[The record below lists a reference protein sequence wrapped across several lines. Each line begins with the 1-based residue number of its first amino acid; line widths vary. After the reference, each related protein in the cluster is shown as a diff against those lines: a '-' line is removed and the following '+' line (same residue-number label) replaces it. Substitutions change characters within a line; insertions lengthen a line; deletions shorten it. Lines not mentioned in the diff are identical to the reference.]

1 MNRLSIHLKPNG
13 FVNSIRMT
21 SQFLGLPL
29 YKVNAFFVD
38 GLLIDTGS
46 AFGRDRF
53 LKLLD
58 TLHPD
63 IVVNTHHHEDHTGNN
78 FSIGEKYGLLPL
90 AHPKTFFYLQ
100 DPSQWVP
107 WYRRLVWGCP
117 HSSETRELDSKIQTK
132 NFLFLVI
139 STPGHS
145 DDHIC
150 LYEPNEG
157 WLFSG
162 DLFLS
167 EQMKYLREEENIF
180 SIIDSL
186 KKVAALHPKKMFC
199 SFNGLI
205 DHPMDAIHKKIEY
218 LENLQK
224 GVKEGFRQGLSPRE
238 IQKRLLG
245 RGDQMGFITGGEIC
259 KRNLINA
266 FLKNPPSPPSVSNRT
281 DFSKG
286 GKGI

>member
-1 MNRLSIHLKPNG
+1 MNRLSIHFKPNG

-38 GLLIDTGS
+38 GLLIDTGF

-53 LKLLD
+53 LKLLN

-63 IVVNTHHHEDHTGNN
+63 VVVNTHHHEDHTGNN
-78 FSIGEKYGLLPL
+78 FWIKEKYGLLPL

-117 HSSETRELDSKIQTK
+117 HPSETGELNSKIQTK

-139 STPGHS
+139 PTPGHS

-150 LYEPNEG
+150 LFEPNEG

-162 DLFLS
+162 DLFIS
-167 EQMKYLREEENIF
+167 EQVKYMRKDEDIY

-199 SFNGLI
+199 SFSGFVDRPEEAL
-205 DHPMDAIHKKIEY
+205 HRKIER
-218 LENLQK
+218 LENIK
-224 GVKEGFRQGLSPRE
+224 NEVERGVQAGISPRE
-238 IQKRLLG
+238 LQRRLLG
-245 RGDQMGFITGGEIC
+245 RGDQFSLVTSGYIS
-259 KRNLINA
+259 KKNLINA
-266 FLKNPPSPPSVSNRT
+266 FLK
-281 DFSKG
+281 SKG
-286 GKGI
+286 VER

>member
-1 MNRLSIHLKPNG
+1 
-13 FVNSIRMT
+13 MT

-58 TLHPD
+58 TLHPE

-78 FSIGEKYGLLPL
+78 FSIREKYGLLPL
-90 AHPKTFFYLQ
+90 AHPRTYFYLQ
-100 DPSQWVP
+100 DPSRWLP
-107 WYRRLVWGCP
+107 WYRRLIWGCP
-117 HSSETRELDSKIQTK
+117 HSSETKELDSKIQTK

-139 STPGHS
+139 PTPGHS

-199 SFNGLI
+199 SFNGAM

-224 GVKEGFRQGLSPRE
+224 GVEEGFRQGLSARE
-238 IQKRLLG
+238 IQRRLLG
-245 RGDQMGFITGGEIC
+245 RGDQMNFITAGEIC
-259 KRNLINA
+259 KRNLIDA
-266 FLKNPPSPPSVSNRT
+266 FLKNPPSPPSASSRT

-286 GKGI
+286 G

>member
-78 FSIGEKYGLLPL
+78 FSIREKYGLLPL

-100 DPSQWVP
+100 DPSRWVP

-199 SFNGLI
+199 SFSGVF
-205 DHPMDAIHKKIEY
+205 DRPEEAIHRKIDY
-218 LENLQK
+218 LENLKNGVGK
-224 GVKEGFRQGLSPRE
+224 GLQQGLSPQD
-238 IQKRLLG
+238 IQRNLLG
-245 RGDQMGFITGGEIC
+245 RGDRFSFITAGQIS

-266 FLKNPPSPPSVSNRT
+266 FLRN
-281 DFSKG
+281 
-286 GKGI
+286 

>member
-1 MNRLSIHLKPNG
+1 MNRLSLLLKSNG

-21 SQFLGLPL
+21 STFLGIPI
-29 YKVNAFFVD
+29 YKVNAFYVD
-38 GLLIDTGS
+38 GLLIDTGFT
-46 AFGRDRF
+46 FGRDRF

-58 TLHPD
+58 TLHPE

-78 FSIGEKYGLLPL
+78 FLIREKYHLLPL
-90 AHPKTFFYLQ
+90 AHPKTSFYLR
-100 DPSQWVP
+100 DPSHWLP

-117 HSSETRELDSKIQTK
+117 PPSETGELNSKVQTK
-132 NFLFLVI
+132 KFLFLVI
-139 STPGHS
+139 PTPGHS
-145 DDHIC
+145 DDHVC
-150 LYEPNEG
+150 FFEPNEG

-186 KKVAALHPKKMFC
+186 KKVVALHPKKMFC

-205 DHPMDAIHKKIEY
+205 EHPMEALHKKIDY

-224 GVKEGFRQGLSPRE
+224 GVEEGFRRGLSPRE
-238 IQKRLLG
+238 IQRRLLG
-245 RGDQMGFITGGEIC
+245 RVDRLGFFTFGEIS
-259 KRNLINA
+259 KRNLIYA
-266 FLKNPPSPPSVSNRT
+266 FLKL
-281 DFSKG
+281 KG
-286 GKGI
+286 VKR

>member
-1 MNRLSIHLKPNG
+1 MNRLSIHFKPNG
-13 FVNSIRMT
+13 SVNSIRMT

-58 TLHPD
+58 TLRPD

-78 FSIGEKYGLLPL
+78 FSIREKYGLLPL

-132 NFLFLVI
+132 NFFFLVVP
-139 STPGHS
+139 TPGHS

-218 LENLQK
+218 LETLQK

-245 RGDQMGFITGGEIC
+245 RGDQMGFITAGEIC

-266 FLKNPPSPPSVSNRT
+266 FLKNPPSPPSVSNRA

-286 GKGI
+286 G

>member
-1 MNRLSIHLKPNG
+1 MNRLSIHIKPNG

-21 SQFLGLPL
+21 SQFLGLPI

-38 GLLIDTGS
+38 GLLIDTGF

-63 IVVNTHHHEDHTGNN
+63 IVANTHHHEDHTGNN
-78 FSIGEKYGLLPL
+78 FWIRKKYGLLPL

-117 HSSETRELDSKIQTK
+117 HSSETGELDSKIQTK

-139 STPGHS
+139 PTPGHS

-150 LYEPNEG
+150 LFEPNER

-199 SFNGLI
+199 AFNGSI

-224 GVKEGFRQGLSPRE
+224 EVEEGFGQGLSPRE
-238 IQKRLLG
+238 IQRRLLG
-245 RGDQMGFITGGEIC
+245 RGDQMCFITAGEIS
-259 KRNLINA
+259 KGNLINA
-266 FLKNPPSPPSVSNRT
+266 FLRK
-281 DFSKG
+281 
-286 GKGI
+286 

>member
-78 FSIGEKYGLLPL
+78 FSIREKYGLLPL

-117 HSSETRELDSKIQTK
+117 HSSETGELDSKIQTK

-199 SFNGLI
+199 SFSGLI

-245 RGDQMGFITGGEIC
+245 RGDQMGFITAGQISKE
-259 KRNLINA
+259 NLIKA
-266 FLKNPPSPPSVSNRT
+266 FLRNSSNPPSPLMGEGW
-281 DFSKG
+281 G
-286 GKGI
+286 GGEKI